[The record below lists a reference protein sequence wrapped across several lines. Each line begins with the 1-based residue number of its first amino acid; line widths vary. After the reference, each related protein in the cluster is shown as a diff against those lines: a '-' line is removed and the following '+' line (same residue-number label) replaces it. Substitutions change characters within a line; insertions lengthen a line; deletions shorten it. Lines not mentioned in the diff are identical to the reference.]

1 VAQAAAETSRA
12 MTFSPAPVVAVPL
25 PTRGIG
31 IMSVILLSVTERVR
45 MVGFRL
51 QVGLGGQDVLP

>member
-1 VAQAAAETSRA
+1 
-12 MTFSPAPVVAVPL
+12 
-25 PTRGIG
+25 
-31 IMSVILLSVTERVR
+31 MSVILLSVTERVR